1 MPGLRL
7 FAFGAISEKGWGL
20 GSEIELGNHI
30 VGGLLV
36 YLNPAPL
43 GIRHQQTAIRCIEF
57 HGRGLGEGPAPG
69 QNNVPGHKGCRERR
83 RTGRRNDGAVSSED
97 PEPRMWDRCPVSLEE
112 IRWYRGRDELHF

>member
-57 HGRGLGEGPAPG
+57 HGRGLGEGPF
-69 QNNVPGHKGCRERR
+69 
-83 RTGRRNDGAVSSED
+83 
-97 PEPRMWDRCPVSLEE
+97 WL
-112 IRWYRGRDELHF
+112 RGLDLTAAFHVVRIGVHC